1 MDRATIKLKTFSQQ
15 SEMNSETRIV
25 SFDIGIRNLAW
36 CCIGRNT
43 DISGSAMTIYG
54 WENVNLLEASQ
65 PQEKQVCR
73 RCKAKATY
81 SSPQGLSCGR
91 HVPAEFP
98 IFADLSGTALKKIPA
113 QKILKPLF
121 LTKGLPLPK
130 TREATLA
137 KLAEWVSLPIEKKKV
152 KKAVDTELSVLH
164 DAIRQMVEK
173 NRALFSTATA
183 IHLENQPVLKNPTMK
198 TVQILLYSTLR
209 DTLQPNPPLVRLVHA
224 GVKVKGKQSGDK
236 GYKERKQGSED
247 KTASLLSQI
256 GKIKDAQRW
265 KEHLQKHS
273 KQNDLT
279 DAFCMCVDA
288 LS

>member
-1 MDRATIKLKTFSQQ
+1 MDRGIIRLKTIFQKA
-15 SEMNSETRIV
+15 EMTSETRIV

-36 CCIGRNT
+36 CCMGRNT

-65 PQEKQVCR
+65 ATEKQTCR
-73 RCKAKATY
+73 RCSAKATH

-91 HVPAEFP
+91 HIPVEFP
-98 IFADLSGTALKKIPA
+98 AFRDVSGSVLKKVPP
-113 QKILKPLF
+113 QKNLKAVF
-121 LTKGLPLPK
+121 ITKNLSLPK
-130 TREATLA
+130 TREATVS
-137 KLAEWVSLPIEKKKV
+137 KLAEWYSLPIEKKKV

-164 DAIRQMVEK
+164 DAIRQMVQK
-173 NRALFSTATA
+173 NEALFSTATA

-198 TVQILLYSTLR
+198 TVQILLYATLR
-209 DTLQPNPPLVRLVHA
+209 DSLQPIPPLVRLVHA

-236 GYKERKQGSED
+236 GYKERKQGSEE
-247 KTASLLSQI
+247 KTASLLGQS
-256 GKIKDAQRW
+256 GKIQEAQRW
-265 KEHLQKHS
+265 QEHLKKHS

-288 LS
+288 LD